1 MNSGS
6 LRLRA
11 LGVICCFACV
21 FTVISSRLVYLQ
33 LVSHEHYHEKSIE
46 QHYENLPVPPQRG
59 RIIDRHGRV
68 FAQTLRLTDLHID
81 GKLALESPELLPQ
94 VADILEIPL
103 MDLQGKLSPK
113 RRWELIQ
120 SDLTEPTVEKL
131 RLLKSKGARYL
142 IFEDRL
148 QRIYPNGAEG
158 SHVVGFTNMVDKV
171 FPGHDK
177 TSKMEAGMQGV
188 ERIMDKYLAGTPGK
202 QRVALDAGRRE
213 IAAYR
218 QVDLK
223 PLDGLNVVITLDQ
236 TIQHVLEKEADRII
250 EEFSPDSL
258 SIVAVKPTTGEIL
271 GLTNRP
277 TFNPND
283 TKTRRNER
291 LRNSAITDEYEP
303 GSTFKIVTLS
313 AALSERVAELE
324 TPVFCENGEF
334 VYAGE
339 TLSDYKPFG
348 MLDVKS
354 AFAMS
359 SNIAFAKL
367 ALQLRQ
373 DRLYRYGRHL
383 GYGEQVQAPNMSFNG
398 EPSGKLKPP
407 QYWSRISITRIP
419 IGYEI
424 ATTNLQMSMAVA
436 AIANGGKLM
445 QPQFIKS
452 VENED
457 GGQAKIYMPK
467 MVRQAVR
474 PEVCDAVT
482 AAMVDVVEYGT
493 GTKAAVPGV
502 RVAGKTGTARKF
514 INGQYVEGAYSS
526 SFIGFFPAENP
537 EVLIS
542 VVVGY
547 PKGGEYGGGVVAAPS
562 FGRMARKIAQHL
574 DVVTEPASI
583 MTARRPE

>member
-21 FTVISSRLVYLQ
+21 FTIISSRLVYLQ
-33 LVSHEHYHEKSIE
+33 LVSHERYREKSIE
-46 QHYENLPVPPQRG
+46 MHIEHLPVPPQRG
-59 RIIDRHGRV
+59 RILDRHGRV
-68 FAQTLRLTDLHID
+68 FAQTLKLTDLHID
-81 GKLALESPELLPQ
+81 GKLALESPEQLPL
-94 VADILEIPL
+94 VADILDMPL
-103 MDLQGKLSPK
+103 MDLQGKLSPQ

-120 SDLTEPTVEKL
+120 RDLKERAVEQL
-131 RLLKSKGARYL
+131 RLLKSQGARYL

-148 QRIYPNGAEG
+148 QRIYPNGVEG
-158 SHVVGFTNMVDKV
+158 SHVVGFTNMIDKT
-171 FPGHDK
+171 FAGHDK
-177 TSKMEAGMQGV
+177 PSKMEAGMQGI
-188 ERIMDKYLAGTPGK
+188 ERIMDKYLAGIPGE
-202 QRVALDAGRRE
+202 QRVVKARDQSE

-218 QVDLK
+218 EVDRK

-236 TIQHVLEKEADRII
+236 AIQHILESEANHMIQ
-250 EEFSPDSL
+250 EFSPESL
-258 SIVAVKPTTGEIL
+258 SIIAMNPSTGEIL

-277 TFNPND
+277 TFDPNN
-283 TKTRRNER
+283 TRTRKNER
-291 LRNSAITDEYEP
+291 LRNSAIMDMYEP

-313 AALSERVAELE
+313 AALSERVADLG

-334 VYAGE
+334 VYAGRP
-339 TLSDYKPFG
+339 LNDYKPFG
-348 MLDVKS
+348 MMDVKS

-373 DRLYRYGRHL
+373 ERLYRYGRQL
-383 GYGEQVQAPNMSFNG
+383 GYGQRVQGPEMAFNG
-398 EPSGKLKPP
+398 EPAGKLRPP
-407 QYWSRISITRIP
+407 QYWSRTSITRIP

-424 ATTNLQMSMAVA
+424 ATTNLQMSMAVS

-452 VENED
+452 VEND
-457 GGQAKIYMPK
+457 AGDQVKVFMPR

-474 PEVCDAVT
+474 PDVSQAVT
-482 AAMVDVVEYGT
+482 QAMVDAVNYGT
-493 GTKAAVPGV
+493 GIQAAVPGI
-502 RVAGKTGTARKF
+502 RIAGKTGTARKV
-514 INGQYVEGAYSS
+514 INGQYMDGAYSS

-537 EVLIS
+537 QILIS

-547 PKGGEYGGGVVAAPS
+547 PKGEEYGGGVVAAPA
-562 FGRMARKIAQHL
+562 FGRMARKVAQHL
-574 DVVTEPASI
+574 DVETSRSTVLSAWRTE
-583 MTARRPE
+583 